1 MYVFGIALYFYASL
15 NTIYL
20 TTSNVIPLYGDID
33 LIMANKI
40 SLEINRQPYNRYI
53 YIHSE
58 GGYVESGNYI
68 KAQIQNYKL
77 SCITHNALSMAAVIF
92 LGCEQRYITPD
103 AKLMFHNLST
113 YKHTIPG
120 LKRDYFNYIAEQ
132 LNISQQ
138 EMFRRFQ
145 PDYYLYGTDIINI
158 IPSTMVNIQCSPNLT
173 KQTFEKGEYIW
184 SKCPNIRYPLR
195 KSFGNSSRCQSLGC
209 KN

>member
-1 MYVFGIALYFYASL
+1 MNIFGIILYLYTSL

-20 TTSNVIPLYGDID
+20 TTNNVIPLYGNID
-33 LIMANKI
+33 QDMANKI
-40 SLEINRQPYNRYI
+40 SLEINKQPYNRYI

-92 LGCEQRYITPD
+92 LGCEHRYITPD
-103 AKLMFHNLST
+103 AKVMFHNLST

-120 LKRDYFNYIAEQ
+120 LKRDYFDYIATK
-132 LNISQQ
+132 LNITHRTLFNYLQH
-138 EMFRRFQ
+138 
-145 PDYYLYGTDIINI
+145 DYYLYGSDIIKN

-173 KQTFEKGEYIW
+173 KQTFIKDGYIW
-184 SKCPNIRYPLR
+184 SKCPNIRYPL
-195 KSFGNSSRCQSLGC
+195 KKYTDESRCKSLGC

>member
-1 MYVFGIALYFYASL
+1 MNIFGIALYFYVSL

-20 TTSNVIPLYGDID
+20 TSNNLIPLYGNID
-33 LIMANKI
+33 QIMANKI

-68 KAQIQNYKL
+68 KSQIQNYKL
-77 SCITHNALSMAAVIF
+77 PCITHNALSMAAVIF
-92 LGCEQRYITPD
+92 LGCDLRYITPD
-103 AKLMFHNLST
+103 AKLMFHNLSI
-113 YKHTIPG
+113 YKHTISG
-120 LKRDYFNYIAEQ
+120 LKCDYFHYIAIQ
-132 LNISQQ
+132 LNITLQ

-145 PDYYLYGTDIINI
+145 PDYYLYGSDIIREI
-158 IPSTMVNIQCSPNLT
+158 SSKMVHIQCSPNLT
-173 KQTFEKGEYIW
+173 KQTFEKDGYIW

-195 KSFGNSSRCQSLGC
+195 KSFGDTRCQILGC

>member
-1 MYVFGIALYFYASL
+1 MNLFGITLYFYASL

-20 TTSNVIPLYGDID
+20 TTSNIIPLYGDID

-68 KAQIQNYKL
+68 KTQIQNYKIP
-77 SCITHNALSMAAVIF
+77 CITHNALSMAAVIF

-103 AKLMFHNLST
+103 AKLMFHNLSI

-120 LKRDYFNYIAEQ
+120 LKRDYFDYIAEQ

-145 PDYYLYGTDIINI
+145 PDYYLYGSDIIREI
-158 IPSTMVNIQCSPNLT
+158 SSEMIHVQCSPNLT
-173 KQTFEKGEYIW
+173 KQTFEKDGYIW

-195 KSFGNSSRCQSLGC
+195 KSFGSSSRCQSLGC

>member
-1 MYVFGIALYFYASL
+1 MNIFGIVLYLYTSL

-20 TTSNVIPLYGDID
+20 TTNNVIPLYGNID
-33 LIMANKI
+33 QYMANKI
-40 SLEINRQPYNRYI
+40 SLDVNKQPYNRYI

-68 KAQIQNYKL
+68 KVQIQNYKL

-92 LGCEQRYITPD
+92 LGCKHRYITPD
-103 AKLMFHNLST
+103 AKVMFHNLST

-120 LKRDYFNYIAEQ
+120 LKRDYFDYIATK
-132 LNISQQ
+132 LNISQH

-158 IPSTMVNIQCSPNLT
+158 ISSTMVNIQCSPNLT
-173 KQTFEKGEYIW
+173 KQTFEKDGYIW

-195 KSFGNSSRCQSLGC
+195 KSFGNSTCKSLGC

>member
-1 MYVFGIALYFYASL
+1 MNIFGIILYLYTSL

-20 TTSNVIPLYGDID
+20 TTNNVIPLYGNID
-33 LIMANKI
+33 QDMANKI
-40 SLEINRQPYNRYI
+40 SLHVNKQPYNRYI

-92 LGCEQRYITPD
+92 LGCRQRYITPD
-103 AKLMFHNLST
+103 AKVMFHNLST

-120 LKRDYFNYIAEQ
+120 LKRDYFDYIATK
-132 LNISQQ
+132 LNISQH

-145 PDYYLYGTDIINI
+145 PDYYLYGSDIINI
-158 IPSTMVNIQCSPNLT
+158 ISSTMVNIQCSPNLT
-173 KQTFEKGEYIW
+173 KQTFIKDGYIW
-184 SKCPNIRYPLR
+184 SKCPNIRYPL
-195 KSFGNSSRCQSLGC
+195 KKYTDELRCQLLGC